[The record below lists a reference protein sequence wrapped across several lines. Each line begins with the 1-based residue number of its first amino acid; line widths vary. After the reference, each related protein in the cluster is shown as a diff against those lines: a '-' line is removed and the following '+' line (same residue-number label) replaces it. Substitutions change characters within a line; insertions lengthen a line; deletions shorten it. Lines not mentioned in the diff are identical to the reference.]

1 MGTFVFKGEA
11 AVIDG
16 KSSEKRKSVDYRGD
30 VMWNRRKAKFLEGGD
45 KKVVERTKE
54 DYVAGAMKSQQR

>member
-1 MGTFVFKGEA
+1 
-11 AVIDG
+11 
-16 KSSEKRKSVDYRGD
+16 
-30 VMWNRRKAKFLEGGD
+30 MWNGRKAKFLEGGD